1 MTEPACETCRFFL
14 FRTMTRVEF
23 DEVNDEEREETYVT
37 SLCRRNP
44 VSVPKS
50 KEDWC
55 GEYQEEGESA
65 LGDTNGLLREIFHL
79 LTRNNI
85 RKGIYE

>member
-14 FRTMTRVEF
+14 LQTSTREDWDGVE
-23 DEVNDEEREETYVT
+23 VVHTT

-44 VSVPKS
+44 VSVHKS

-55 GEYQEEGESA
+55 GEHQEEGESA
-65 LGDTNGLLREIFHL
+65 LSETNRLLREIFHL